1 MNNYLFYSLY
11 GDNNWRLFLSMCGD
25 CQLAIAPHLYCCLNL
40 KFKNIKIIN
49 IVLSLMETRV
59 GPLKILF
66 LKYEMQNVILAWD
79 NLATQG
85 Q

>member
-1 MNNYLFYSLY
+1 
-11 GDNNWRLFLSMCGD
+11 MCGE
-25 CQLAIAPHLYCCLNL
+25 CHLYCCLNL
-40 KFKNIKIIN
+40 KFKNIKITN

-59 GPLKILF
+59 GPLKTLF